1 MIIKD
6 SERSTKVRVA
16 MREGPGQVIIKDVC
30 SKEDL
35 YEKGRLYAQ
44 MVLEKDC
51 GIGVHEHEGEKEIF
65 VINEGS
71 AIYNDDGQEYEV
83 HVGDVMTQM
92 TKGVVP
98 ATPHRVLHTGDASR
112 HSVGFFLEPAL
123 SAPVTPAD
131 HPVGKPAVQDTYA
144 FQLLRTLSSRVEWD
158 GIAKDMAEAL

>member
-16 MREGPGQVIIKDVC
+16 MREGPGQVIIKDIC

-51 GIGVHEHEGEKEIF
+51 VIGVHEHEGEKEIF

-83 HVGDVMTQM
+83 HVGDVMICED
-92 TKGVVP
+92 G
-98 ATPHRVLHTGDASR
+98 HRHGIRNIKDEVCRFTALIVL
-112 HSVGFFLEPAL
+112 
-123 SAPVTPAD
+123 
-131 HPVGKPAVQDTYA
+131 K
-144 FQLLRTLSSRVEWD
+144 
-158 GIAKDMAEAL
+158 